1 MGTLAETL
9 VWPAGV
15 RYFEANAILTGGP
28 DCPDNLPL
36 QDLTN
41 RTAFLKKQI
50 DDAVSGALTFEY
62 ANRLKTVRSIAMTGD
77 GSWVVT
83 FDGSGNVTAAM
94 TLANTGVAAGT
105 YPVVTIDSKGRVTAA
120 RALQSAD
127 LPANAALT
135 GSPTAPTAAPGTN
148 TLQIANTAYV
158 QAAIA
163 ALVASSPAALDTLNE
178 LAAALGND
186 PNFATTITNAL
197 AGKAASVHTHA
208 IADVVGLQAALDGKL
223 SALPAGIPLDWSG
236 LMPPIWAVVRDGSA
250 LSRAS
255 YASLFAALCPQRNG
269 TLTNGANTVTGL
281 STTLDMWVGM
291 PVEGAGVPAGA
302 TIASITSSSA
312 ITLSANATASG
323 VQSLRLFPFG
333 YGSGGSA
340 TTFGV
345 PDDRGLHTRA
355 YDSGRGYEQ
364 STLTANTTNAS
375 NVLTGIS
382 STRGL
387 YVGMPVSGA
396 GIPASTTI
404 SEIVSAVSV
413 KLSANATATAS
424 AVALT
429 VTGRQVG
436 AEGMD
441 EIKSHNH
448 LQVYDLTGAGGG
460 SGGLVGTTI
469 TSNSVTRNTG
479 GPENNVKRR
488 IYLPIITLGA

>member
-1 MGTLAETL
+1 MLRINTSTAVPDMFGAGKPGFRDGDPLA
-9 VWPAGV
+9 G
-15 RYFEANAILTGGP
+15 
-28 DCPDNLPL
+28 
-36 QDLTN
+36 
-41 RTAFLKKQI
+41 
-50 DDAVSGALTFEY
+50 
-62 ANRLKTVRSIAMTGD
+62 
-77 GSWVVT
+77 
-83 FDGSGNVTAAM
+83 
-94 TLANTGVAAGT
+94 
-105 YPVVTIDSKGRVTAA
+105 
-120 RALQSAD
+120 
-127 LPANAALT
+127 
-135 GSPTAPTAAPGTN
+135 
-148 TLQIANTAYV
+148 
-158 QAAIA
+158 IA
-163 ALVASSPAALDTLNE
+163 ATRLNAEHFNHLQEEVAR
-178 LAAALGND
+178 
-186 PNFATTITNAL
+186 TIEG
-197 AGKAASVHTHA
+197 AG
-208 IADVVGLQAALDGKL
+208 AALDGSKYDQLLTAIKQLSWGNITRRVATQAEAEAGVDDTYQMTPHRVAQAIAKL
-223 SALPAGIPLDWSG
+223 SGIPAGIPLDWPG
-236 LMPPIWAVVRDGSA
+236 LTPPSWAVVRNGSA
-250 LSRAS
+250 LSRVT
-255 YASLFAALCPQRNG
+255 YAALFTALCPQRNG
-269 TLTNGANTVTGL
+269 TLTNGVNTVTGL
-281 STTLDMWVGM
+281 STTLDMWIGM
-291 PVEGAGVPAGA
+291 PVEGVGVPAGA
-302 TIASITSSSA
+302 TVASITSTSA

-323 VQSLRLFPFG
+323 VQTLTLFPFG

-436 AEGMD
+436 AEGGD
-441 EIKSHNH
+441 EIKAHTHVQIAWGS
-448 LQVYDLTGAGGG
+448 VGGGG
-460 SGGLVGTTI
+460 SFYTGA
-469 TSNSVTRNTG
+469 TSSPIASGSTASTG